1 MTNATG
7 GLIEFELWSRNTWP
21 NLDVVGEYYHQDEI
35 RQLFP
40 QTIDFN
46 DRELICTASL
56 LPEPSN
62 KVDPNAVKVVV
73 QGRHV
78 GYLAKEIAGSYAP
91 TLAALL
97 RQGLLPVTPCR
108 IYGYEYQNYDID
120 QRGREIRK
128 IVFDA
133 QARIVLDEPHLIVPL
148 NTPPDGP
155 HRLLPRGSSLQVREE
170 EKHLDVLTPLVAQH
184 GEGWV
189 FATLH
194 SLRVAS
200 GRSEKVLIELH
211 IDGEPIGVLTPAM
224 SQHFLPAVDH
234 LDATGEQ
241 TAARVFLKG
250 NALKVEA
257 VLHAAKAH
265 ELDGS
270 WLGEAAGATTSQ
282 VVTTAGHAERDQPP
296 VAVPASA
303 PPMPAE
309 PAVIP
314 PRPTTIVFNPP
325 PGWPEPLPGSEPAP
339 GWQAPPD
346 WPVPPADWQFWIAR

>member
-1 MTNATG
+1 MTNATS
-7 GLIEFELWSRNTWP
+7 GLIEFELWSRQSWP
-21 NLDVVGEYYHQDEI
+21 NVDVVGEFYHQGEI

-40 QTIDFN
+40 QKIDGH

-56 LPEPSN
+56 LPEPTN
-62 KVDPNAVKVVV
+62 KFDPSAVKVVV
-73 QGRHV
+73 HGRHV

-91 TLAALL
+91 TLASLL
-97 RQGLLPVTPCR
+97 RQRLLPVTPCR
-108 IYGYEYQNYDID
+108 IYGYEYQDYDID

-128 IVFDA
+128 TVFDA
-133 QARIVLDEPHLIVPL
+133 QARIALDEPHLIVPL
-148 NTPPDGP
+148 NTPPSASY
-155 HRLLPRGSSLQVREE
+155 RILPKGSSLQVREE
-170 EKHLDVLTPLVAQH
+170 EKHLDVLTPLVEAH

-194 SLRVAS
+194 RLQVTS
-200 GRSEKVLIELH
+200 GRSEKVLIELR

-234 LDATGEQ
+234 LEADDQLTV
-241 TAARVFLKG
+241 ARVFLKG

-270 WLGEAAGATTSQ
+270 WLGSEHRA
-282 VVTTAGHAERDQPP
+282 DQR
-296 VAVPASA
+296 ASA
-303 PPMPAE
+303 VQPSHGLTAQSEPAAHPPAHSAE
-309 PAVIP
+309 PVVIP
-314 PRPTTIVFNPP
+314 PKPTTIVFNPP
-325 PGWPEPLPGSEPAP
+325 PGWPEPLAGSEPAP
-339 GWQAPPD
+339 GWEAPPD